1 MRRRTAVGGIR
12 LTYAGPDD
20 EQWCNAAAQQITLF
34 FFYFSE
40 FWMYNYF
47 LRKFGLYEFVAQF
60 MFEGFFSNFLFTG
73 LA

>member
-1 MRRRTAVGGIR
+1 MQDPTTSSGVTRRPNRSH
-12 LTYAGPDD
+12 Y
-20 EQWCNAAAQQITLF
+20 
-34 FFYFSE
+34 FYFHFSE